1 MNQTHIK
8 RTRKQNP
15 TISYPQISTRNAFQM
30 RQYRLKAKRWKTI
43 NQGNTN
49 PKEDGIPILISDELD
64 LGQKKYQKNRN
75 IS

>member
-1 MNQTHIK
+1 M
-8 RTRKQNP
+8 
-15 TISYPQISTRNAFQM
+15 
-30 RQYRLKAKRWKTI
+30 I

-49 PKEDGIPILISDELD
+49 PKEDRIPILISDELQAKRWKMINRGNTNPKEDRIPILISDELD